1 MNRSLQNEAEE
12 AACRPGYKQDS
23 VVKIALEDIPDTACE
38 EVRFFCDY
46 WLRLKGTADL
56 PSCDVLDPL
65 DFFNYLSR
73 VFIVEGRTIEE
84 LHVRLAGTVYREL
97 YGFEVTGKKV
107 TDLIPFNN
115 RGDLSLSYGRCMREK
130 TPVYD
135 VNKMTWRERGSEV
148 HFERILLPFGDD
160 RGVERILGFAQF
172 FDSDGKKIFT

>member
-1 MNRSLQNEAEE
+1 M
-12 AACRPGYKQDS
+12 
-23 VVKIALEDIPDTACE
+23 VKIALEEIPDTACE

-46 WLRLKGTADL
+46 WLGLKGDAQL

-65 DFFNYLSR
+65 DFFTYLSR

-84 LHVRLAGTVYREL
+84 LQVRLAGTVYREL

-107 TDLIPFNN
+107 TELIPFDN
-115 RGDLSLSYGRCMREK
+115 RGDISLSYGRCMQER

-135 VNKMTWRERGSEV
+135 VNRMTWRERGSEV
-148 HFERILLPFGDD
+148 QFERILLPFGDEQ
-160 RGVERILGFAQF
+160 GVERILGFAQF